1 MVGTIVD
8 RTGPVSVLKVRLEGD
23 EVVSR
28 QVKLCLSSFARQS
41 QDPCSGPHLQFETH
55 FRQFVK
61 SVGGP
66 EQARLVP
73 TSQNC
78 GTGSPTNES

>member
-28 QVKLCLSSFARQS
+28 QVKLCLSSFEAK
-41 QDPCSGPHLQFETH
+41 HLEMWLIKNT
-55 FRQFVK
+55 
-61 SVGGP
+61 
-66 EQARLVP
+66 
-73 TSQNC
+73 
-78 GTGSPTNES
+78 

>member
-1 MVGTIVD
+1 MIGTIVD

-55 FRQFVK
+55 FR
-61 SVGGP
+61 
-66 EQARLVP
+66 
-73 TSQNC
+73 
-78 GTGSPTNES
+78 